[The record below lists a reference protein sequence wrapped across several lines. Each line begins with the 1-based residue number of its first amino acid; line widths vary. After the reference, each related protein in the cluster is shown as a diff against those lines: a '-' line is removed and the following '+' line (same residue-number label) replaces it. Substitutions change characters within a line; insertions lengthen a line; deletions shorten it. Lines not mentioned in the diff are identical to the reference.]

1 MQSSKLFEISKK
13 MSQGSLF
20 YRADLHIHSYG
31 MGLGSYDVTDATNTP
46 SAIVDTAKAKG
57 LKLISITDHNEIMNS
72 IAAVQY
78 ANGKDILV
86 IPGIEVSTTQGHLLL
101 YFETTDRLRQFYGNL
116 NFDEGKTICN
126 QGIVEC
132 LQKADACEGI
142 GVLAHISLDSGFE
155 KTIQRFGP
163 QMEQIFKCKNL
174 LGLEITRKGES
185 SLYTDLDENQEHKNL
200 LSIWRDA
207 NDNKLHRD
215 FAKLMSSDSH
225 ELARLGSNADGNNRL
240 TRFKMSELTFRSFRN
255 ALLSSESRVRLEDEI
270 PEQRPIIKHV
280 KLEGE
285 LLDGV
290 DIDLSPN
297 LTCIIGSRGAG
308 KSTLLESIREATG
321 NNSASRLCD
330 SEVWPQIITL
340 DYVDEVGQQMS
351 FQREKN
357 GNVENRTDPING
369 ITQIPIE
376 SYGQGDTANTIQHS
390 EDNPQVIADFLD
402 GFLSLTALKQQDET
416 YRNQLLE
423 NQSEMK
429 KLRINL
435 SALPEAKKAL
445 ENERRKMAIQEK
457 SKAAD
462 IVKYHNALLK
472 EREFRSELIK
482 DLNSLVQT
490 YWDIL
495 GDKSLFEK
503 VAAMTDESIIVG
515 KDYFSAVKGLVD
527 DFGKLVS
534 TKSTELKTSL
544 NEKIKALKEQLALWQ
559 QKETEI
565 QARIDQKK
573 IELTQQG
580 IPFDLGKINQIAKDI
595 LEYEKKVKKLL
606 DDQKKLIELVK
617 DRKDLI
623 TQRQDNKKEITRLH
637 KSFALKINNDLKNSV
652 DDFSITVKYQDDL
665 FSPEFESTLKELMG
679 WRTSQVPKARII
691 ASSISIY
698 DFVNAVKTRDKAIL
712 RAINVN
718 GTQVLGEDE
727 IDNILYK
734 LNDSYQYED
743 IESVAYDDL
752 PQITVTKH
760 VLVGDVPTPV
770 VKRISQLSLGQQQ
783 SVLLGILLLS
793 NSNRPLLIDQ
803 PEDNLDSEFIYKT
816 IVTTLRKIKER
827 RQVIIV
833 THNPNIA
840 VLGDAELIIPL
851 KSTNNK
857 ARIMSPG
864 SIDNADTVKLCCQ
877 ILEGGESAFKQRQKI
892 YGY

>member
-1 MQSSKLFEISKK
+1 
-13 MSQGSLF
+13 MSQGALF

-31 MGLGSYDVTDATNTP
+31 MGMGSFDVTDTNNTP
-46 SAIVDTAKAKG
+46 NAIVDTAIAKG
-57 LKLISITDHNEIMNS
+57 LKMISITDHNEIMNS
-72 IAAVQY
+72 IVAVQY

-86 IPGIEVSTTQGHLLL
+86 IPGIEISTTQGHLLL
-101 YFETTDRLRQFYGNL
+101 YFETIDKLRSFYGNL
-116 NFDEGKTICN
+116 SFNDEKSICN

-132 LQKADACEGI
+132 LQKAEAYEGI
-142 GVLAHISLDSGFE
+142 GVLAHITLDSGFE

-174 LGLEITRKGES
+174 MGLEIKRKEES
-185 SLYTDLDENQEHKNL
+185 YLYTDSDLCQDHKKL
-200 LSIWRDA
+200 LAIWRET
-207 NDNKLHRD
+207 NDNKLHWD
-215 FAKLMSSDSH
+215 FAKLISSDSH
-225 ELARLGSNADGNNRL
+225 ELAKLGSNADGNNRL
-240 TRFKMSELTFRSFRN
+240 TRFKMSELSFRSFRN
-255 ALLSSESRVRLEDEI
+255 ALFSSESRVRLEDEI
-270 PEQRPIIKHV
+270 PEQRPVLKHV
-280 KLEGE
+280 KIEGE
-285 LLDGV
+285 LLNGI
-290 DIDLSPN
+290 DIELSPN

-321 NNSASRLCD
+321 NHTSSRLCD

-340 DYVDEVGQQMS
+340 DYVDEVGQQIILR
-351 FQREKN
+351 REKN
-357 GNVENRTDPING
+357 GNVENRTDTING
-369 ITQIPIE
+369 ITEIPIE

-390 EDNPQVIADFLD
+390 EDNPQVISDFLD
-402 GFLSLTALKQQDET
+402 GFLSLGVLKQQDET
-416 YRNQLLE
+416 FRDQLRE
-423 NQSEMK
+423 NQSEMR

-435 SALPEAKKAL
+435 AALPEAQKAL
-445 ENERRKMAIQEK
+445 ENERKKMKIQEE

-482 DLNSLVQT
+482 DLNNLVQT

-515 KDYFSAVKGLVD
+515 KDYFSAVKGLVE
-527 DFGKLVS
+527 DFGRLVN
-534 TKSTELKTSL
+534 TKSIELKNSL
-544 NEKIKALKEQLALWQ
+544 NEKINALKEQLTLWQ

-565 QARIDQKK
+565 QTKIDQKK
-573 IELTQQG
+573 NELTQQG

-595 LEYEKKVKKLL
+595 LDYDKKVKKLS
-606 DDQKKLIELVK
+606 E
-617 DRKDLI
+617 DRKRLLELTNIRRTLI
-623 TQRQDNKKEITRLH
+623 LQRQDNKKEITRRH

-652 DDFSITVKYQDDL
+652 DDFSINVKYYDDL
-665 FSPEFESTLKELMG
+665 YSPEFESTLKEIMR
-679 WRTSQVPKARII
+679 WRTSQVPKAKII
-691 ASSISIY
+691 ASKISIY
-698 DFVNAVKTRDKAIL
+698 DFVNAVKTKNKSIL
-712 RAINVN
+712 RAITLN
-718 GTQVLGEDE
+718 GSQLLNEEE

-734 LNDSYQYED
+734 LNDNYQYEE
-743 IESVAYDDL
+743 IENVVYDDL

-760 VLVGDVPTPV
+760 IEVAGTRKPV
-770 VKRISQLSLGQQQ
+770 VKKISQLSLGQQQ

-793 NSNRPLLIDQ
+793 DSNRPLLIDQ

-816 IVTTLRKIKER
+816 IVATLRKIKEH
-827 RQVIIV
+827 RQVVIV

-857 ARIMSPG
+857 AIIMSPG
-864 SIDNADTVKLCCQ
+864 SIDNPNTVKLCCQ

-892 YGY
+892 YGF